1 MQSKKKGD
9 DEEQKTVK
17 YTQTHSCPH
26 KKYILKHTQRHTH
39 TLGIHLGLGI
49 GQSPISREALEHHH
63 R

>member
-39 TLGIHLGLGI
+39 TENQENQKLILSKKLI
-49 GQSPISREALEHHH
+49 KVIKL
-63 R
+63 